1 MPGPSEPLSQLRVDT
16 RVVRAHTHTHTHTH
30 TMLSSP
36 TAEHFFSFLTCLALP
51 VNLTNL
57 QVEKRKE
64 ENWKTIGRRID
75 DEKVS

>member
-1 MPGPSEPLSQLRVDT
+1 MPGQSEPLSQLRVDT
-16 RVVRAHTHTHTHTH
+16 RVVRTHTHTHTH

-57 QVEKRKE
+57 QVEKIKE
-64 ENWKTIGRRID
+64 EKWKTIGRRID

>member
-1 MPGPSEPLSQLRVDT
+1 MPRPSEPLSQLRVDT
-16 RVVRAHTHTHTHTH
+16 CVCTCARAHTHTHTHTH
-30 TMLSSP
+30 P
-36 TAEHFFSFLTCLALP
+36 TAECSFSFLTCLALP
-51 VNLTNL
+51 LNLTTH